1 MHERAAIRKPRV
13 QGSVRNVVR
22 CGRPV
27 SRRPRRSTRL
37 NVFYAEGGG
46 QPANRGTLAGVEV
59 VDIQNRK
66 GETVDTLAEIPAVEP
81 GNSVTGSTNESFRT
95 YTMRAHTAS
104 HVVYGAGRTLFDVQ
118 GYGGFDIAE
127 DRILIDFDTTGA
139 IDDVDPVTVERL
151 VNKVIWDGRSVE
163 WYEMDLETARTDEDI
178 AFNLGDDAEP
188 TDTVRI
194 VEIDGWD
201 RSACGGT
208 HVENTVEIGPIAV
221 LSVSNPGA
229 DLVRIEYAVGP
240 SAIQHRV
247 EERRA
252 ASRAAGMLDTSV
264 ENLIRRVNGFIDE
277 NETLRTEREQLSQQ
291 LLDTRIG
298 ALAENTFVRNGDEWL
313 VGTVDG
319 VGPNDVADRIRTL
332 ELEGVDVIVLSW
344 NRWLDVSRR
353 RDRWRARRDRDHGRR
368 YRRVWRRRTANARSG
383 WRARC
388 RSTNGHQVCAQTVSD
403 LRFITAV
410 ESSTRGRFDYVCQS
424 GTSRSR
430 NSPCPGLATISP

>member
-1 MHERAAIRKPRV
+1 MSEQQSGNLASKDPYVTSFNAAV
-13 QGSVRNVVR
+13 QSVDGHNVVLDR
-22 CGRPV
+22 
-27 SRRPRRSTRL
+27 TF
-37 NVFYAEGGG
+37 FYAEGGG
-46 QPANRGTLAGVEV
+46 QPADRGTLAGVDV
-59 VDIQNRK
+59 VDVQNRK
-66 GETVDTLAEIPAVEP
+66 GETVHTLAEIPAVEP
-81 GNSVTGSTNESFRT
+81 GDSVTGSIDESFRT

-104 HVVYGAGRTLFDVQ
+104 HVIYGAGRTLFDVQ

-127 DRILIDFDTTGA
+127 DRIRIDFDTTDA
-139 IDDVDPVTVERL
+139 TDDVDPVTVERL
-151 VNKVIWDGRSVE
+151 VNEVIWDGRSVE

-194 VEIDGWD
+194 VEIDEWD

-208 HVENTVEIGPIAV
+208 HVENTVEIGPITV

-240 SAIQHRV
+240 PAIQQRV

-252 ASRAAGMLDTSV
+252 ASRVAGMLDTSV
-264 ENLIRRVNGFIDE
+264 ENLTHRVDGLIDE

-291 LLDTRIG
+291 LLDTRIS

-332 ELEGVDVIVLSW
+332 ELEGVDVIVLAGTDGSTFLVVGTDGEQDATEIMADVTDVFGGGGGGQPTVAQGGG
-344 NRWLDVSRR
+344 LDA
-353 RDRWRARRDRDHGRR
+353 DP
-368 YRRVWRRRTANARSG
+368 
-383 WRARC
+383 
-388 RSTNGHQVCAQTVSD
+388 QTV
-403 LRFITAV
+403 T
-410 ESSTRGRFDYVCQS
+410 EYV
-424 GTSRSR
+424 RK
-430 NSPCPGLATISP
+430 L